1 VELLKALNIEVGT
14 AEITSNVQETRAD
27 LIAMIAGQNKL
38 DTEISVNYRPE
49 ISYNLINAENAYIC
63 NSSNTNGKNLLLFGD
78 SFREFMY
85 PTLAKEFTNSIF
97 TTRSSYGANKRYE
110 KEIETADTVIFECVE
125 RYEQYMFNGE
135 LLDRFIEYY
144 NL

>member
-1 VELLKALNIEVGT
+1 
-14 AEITSNVQETRAD
+14 
-27 LIAMIAGQNKL
+27 M
-38 DTEISVNYRPE
+38 
-49 ISYNLINAENAYIC
+49 
-63 NSSNTNGKNLLLFGD
+63 F
-78 SFREFMY
+78 

-110 KEIETADTVIFECVE
+110 KELETADTVILECVE